1 MKKLLQG
8 WIFYTALL
16 LFLIAAALTLPELTR
31 DFLGDTRQELTE
43 TVDQLTQ
50 EAMAVWGQRFP

>member
-31 DFLGDTRQELTE
+31 DFLGDTRQELSK

-50 EAMAVWGQRFP
+50 EAVAVWGQRFP

>member
-16 LFLIAAALTLPELTR
+16 LFLIAAALTLPELTH
-31 DFLGDTRQELTE
+31 DFWGDTRQELTE

-50 EAMAVWGQRFP
+50 EAVAVWGQRFP